1 MSAPGTFTWLARH
14 EIRLAWRDWRDMITA
29 GGRRSLARA
38 SAVLVAAA
46 LVFHFPVWA
55 ITSSFNIGASG
66 IDRTTLVVTSAVLF
80 LFGSLLVAQAMETV
94 TRSLYTRGDLDL
106 IVSSPV
112 QLTLLFSVRILANAL
127 PITVLALVLSMPLV
141 DILVLSHGPRW
152 LAGFGVAAAFG
163 AAAAAVA
170 VMITI
175 GLFKL
180 LGPRRT
186 RLVAQIVA
194 AVVGAGF
201 AIGIQLIAIVS
212 YGTIA
217 GGSLLLSAGVTAR
230 LPELSS
236 PVWIPARAAMGDVA
250 ALITLVAFAA
260 AMVVAVVAV
269 VAPKLAGYSLAA
281 TDLPASTRR
290 RTTRTA
296 RRGVSPSPAR
306 ALRRKEWAL
315 LRRDPW
321 LASQTLTQLFYLIPP
336 ALLLSMS
343 LGGSAGTHIVIVMV
357 LVTVGG
363 QLGGALAWLA
373 ISGDD
378 APDLV
383 ATAPVPAAMIT
394 RAKIEAVLIAVGLT
408 LAPMIAIFAVVA
420 PFHASIAA
428 LGIVLAAGSTIR
440 IQLWFRLQA
449 KRSHFRR
456 RHSSSRLA
464 TFAEA
469 LTSFSWAAAA
479 GLAATPSWFAVVSVV
494 IVLVILGGARS
505 VSPRAV
511 PV

>member
-1 MSAPGTFTWLARH
+1 MSAWGTFIWLARH
-14 EIRLAWRDWRDMITA
+14 EVRLAWRDWRDMITA

-38 SAVLVAAA
+38 SAVLVAVA

-55 ITSSFNIGASG
+55 IASAFDIGGSG
-66 IDRTTLVVTSAVLF
+66 FDRSTLAVTSAILF

-112 QLTLLFSVRILANAL
+112 PLTMLFSVRIIANAL

-141 DILVLSHGPRW
+141 NILVLSHGPRW
-152 LAGFGVAAAFG
+152 LAGFGVAMAFG
-163 AAAAAVA
+163 AVAAAVA

-180 LGPRRT
+180 LGPQRT

-217 GGSLLLSAGVTAR
+217 GGSLLLSADAAAR
-230 LPELSS
+230 LPAVSN
-236 PVWIPARAAMGDVA
+236 PVWIPARAALGDIA
-250 ALITLVAFAA
+250 ALVTLVAFSAA
-260 AMVVAVVAV
+260 LVVAVVAA
-269 VAPKLAGYSLAA
+269 VAPRLAGYSLSA
-281 TDLPASTRR
+281 TDLPASMPR
-290 RTTRTA
+290 RTRSA
-296 RRGVSPSPAR
+296 ARGVAASPAR

-343 LGGSAGTHIVIVMV
+343 LGGSQGTQVVIVMV

-373 ISGDD
+373 ISGED

-383 ATAPVPAAMIT
+383 ATAPVQAATVT
-394 RAKIEAVLIAVGLT
+394 RAKIEAVMIAVGLT
-408 LAPMIAIFAVVA
+408 LAPLIAVFAVVA

-428 LGIVLAAGSTIR
+428 LGVVLAAGSTIR
-440 IQLWFRLQA
+440 IQLWFRVQA
-449 KRSHFRR
+449 RRSHFRR

-469 LTSFSWAAAA
+469 MTSFSWAAAA
-479 GLAATPSWFAVVSVV
+479 GLAATPSWFAMLSVV

-505 VSPRAV
+505 VSPRAA